1 MMKTLLIGLIRLY
14 QLVLSPWIGH
24 QCRFTPSCSHYA
36 IAAIQTHG
44 ARKGAWLGLRRI
56 ARCHPFCQ
64 GGNDPV
70 PDVHAHAKP
79 QAKLH

>member
-36 IAAIQTHG
+36 IDAIQTHG
-44 ARKGAWLGLRRI
+44 ARKGTWLGLRRI

-64 GGNDPV
+64 GGSDPV
-70 PDVHAHAKP
+70 PDVRTHAKP